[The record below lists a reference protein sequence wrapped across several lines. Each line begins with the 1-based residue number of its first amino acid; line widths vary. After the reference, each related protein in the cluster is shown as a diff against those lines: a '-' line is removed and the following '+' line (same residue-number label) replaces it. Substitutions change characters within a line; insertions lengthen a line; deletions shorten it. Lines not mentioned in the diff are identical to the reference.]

1 MFMTPK
7 RKYYSLIDKVY
18 HFKNLQE
25 AWKRVKENKGSAGID
40 GETIAWFEVNLLQ
53 NLNEVQRL
61 LKQNRYRPEPALRR
75 YIPKDNGKK
84 RPLGIPT
91 IRDRIVQQAV
101 RQIIE
106 PIFDRVFYRHSYGF
120 RKGHSQ
126 HQALDVIRRAKRA
139 GYEYVVDLDIQSYF
153 DTISHE
159 ILMRKVRERIADG
172 RILDLVEGWLK
183 AGIMEDDQFHDTEK
197 GSPQGGVIS
206 PLLANIY
213 LDEFDWKMREAGF
226 PVVRFADDAVIM
238 CKSKRRSH
246 EAHDLAKKI
255 LEDRLELKMH
265 PGKTRVVHFD
275 DGFRFLGFD
284 LWKDYLILPDK
295 RLSKFKDDVR
305 KLTRRQ
311 QGHGIEQVIKRLN
324 QSLRGF
330 GNYFGYGDV
339 KGKFA
344 SLDSWIRMRLRAFL
358 RRKRSAVSNVM
369 IPNRYFTKLGLVS
382 MVTLLTI
389 RS

>member
-1 MFMTPK
+1 MTPK
-7 RKYYSLIDKVY
+7 RKYYSIIDKVY
-18 HFKNLQE
+18 NFKNLEE
-25 AWKRVKENKGSAGID
+25 AWKRVKVNKGSAGVD
-40 GETIAWFEVNLLQ
+40 GETIEWFEVNFLQ
-53 NLNEVQRL
+53 NLSEVQRL
-61 LKQNRYRPEPALRR
+61 LKHNRYKPEPALRR
-75 YIPKDNGKK
+75 YIPKSNGKK

-91 IRDRIVQQAV
+91 IRDRIIQQAV

-106 PIFDRVFYRHSYGF
+106 PIFDRLFYKHSYGF

-126 HQALDVIRRAKRA
+126 HQAIDVIKRAKRA

-159 ILMRKVRERIADG
+159 ILMRKVKERIADG
-172 RILDLVEGWLK
+172 RILDLIEGWLK

-213 LDEFDWKMREAGF
+213 LDEFDWEMRRAGY

-238 CKSKRRSH
+238 CKSSKKSY
-246 EAHDLAKKI
+246 EAHDFAKQI
-255 LEDRLELKMH
+255 LEDRLELTMH

-275 DGFRFLGFD
+275 EGFRFLGFD
-284 LWKDYLILPDK
+284 LWKNYLILPDK

-305 KLTRRQ
+305 KLTRRH
-311 QGHGIEQVIKRLN
+311 QGKSTEQVIKRLN

-330 GNYFGYGDV
+330 GNYFGLGDV
-339 KGKFA
+339 KGKFQR
-344 SLDSWIRMRLRAFL
+344 LDKWIRMRLRAFL
-358 RRKRSAVSNVM
+358 RKKRSTVSNMM
-369 IPNRYFTKLGLVS
+369 IPKRYFEELGLVS
-382 MVTLLTI
+382 MVALLTN
-389 RS
+389 SS

>member
-1 MFMTPK
+1 MTPK
-7 RKYYSLIDKVY
+7 RKYYSIIDKVY
-18 HFKNLQE
+18 NFKNLQE
-25 AWKRVKENKGSAGID
+25 AWKRVKQNKGSAGID
-40 GETIAWFEVNLLQ
+40 GVTIEWFEVNLFQ

-61 LKQNRYRPEPALRR
+61 LKYNRYEPEPALRR
-75 YIPKDNGKK
+75 YIPKSNGKK

-91 IRDRIVQQAV
+91 IRDRIIQQAV

-106 PIFDRVFYRHSYGF
+106 PIFDRLFYKHSYGF

-126 HQALDVIRRAKRA
+126 HQALDVIKRAKRA

-159 ILMRKVRERIADG
+159 ILMRKVKKRIADG
-172 RILDLVEGWLK
+172 RILDLIEGWLK

-213 LDEFDWKMREAGF
+213 LDEFDWEMRKAGF

-238 CKSKRRSH
+238 CKSAKRSH
-246 EAHDLAKKI
+246 EAHDFAKQI
-255 LEDRLELKMH
+255 LEDRLELTMH
-265 PGKTRVVHFD
+265 PEKTRVVHFD
-275 DGFRFLGFD
+275 EGFRFLGFD

-295 RLSKFKDDVR
+295 RLSKFRGDVR
-305 KLTRRQ
+305 KLTRRH
-311 QGHGIEQVIKRLN
+311 QGKSIEQVIKRLN

-330 GNYFGYGDV
+330 GNYFGHGNV
-339 KGKFA
+339 KGKFQR
-344 SLDSWIRMRLRAFL
+344 LDEWIRMRLRAFL
-358 RRKRSAVSNVM
+358 RKKRSTVSNMM
-369 IPNRYFTKLGLVS
+369 IPNRYFTELGLVS
-382 MVTLLTI
+382 MVALLTNC
-389 RS
+389 S